1 MRRRWAGSIRG
12 ASVLEIALFVP
23 ILVTLL
29 VGMIQIGKITYVYYT
44 LRKTLYTMGRFVSVQ
59 KGVNFCDD
67 ADLTILAAKNF
78 ALNGLSSDDGTD
90 PILPALTTDM
100 VSVSIERIDPS
111 SGVPVA
117 CDCSVTGCDTAA
129 GGGSPDFVVVTIP
142 DGFQVNPRIPFLTL
156 DPILLRPLVRVPYGG
171 T

>member
-1 MRRRWAGSIRG
+1 MIHRAQRG
-12 ASVLEIALFVP
+12 GALMEAVLFTPIVLALLIGTVA
-23 ILVTLL
+23 LARVTYTFYTLKKTMYTMARL
-29 VGMIQIGKITYVYYT
+29 VGTQ
-44 LRKTLYTMGRFVSVQ
+44 Q
-59 KGVNFCDD
+59 GVNFCDD
-67 ADLTILAAKNF
+67 GDLTILAAKNF

-117 CDCSVTGCDTAA
+117 CDCSVTGCDAAA
-129 GGGSPDFVVVTIP
+129 GGGPPDFVVVTIP